1 MSSSRFRSLEG
12 ICFFGCLLPFV
23 KDFLHTCYSFLL
35 PLFPPTPSKFH
46 FCSHDVNQ
54 NTILSGQKIYTIC
67 SGTSLCRALQ
77 SCNCNTCATPY
88 QSKAGTWPLALKHF
102 SCLMQT
108 TEIRCQARSPTKTL
122 TTWAEHMFGPI
133 LLGSFL
139 MQHTEV
145 SSETEN

>member
-1 MSSSRFRSLEG
+1 MFRTLEG

-23 KDFLHTCYSFLL
+23 KDFLPTGYSFLL

-46 FCSHDVNQ
+46 FYSHNINQ
-54 NTILSGQKIYTIC
+54 NTILSGQKIHTIC
-67 SGTSLCRALQ
+67 SGTTLCHVLQ
-77 SCNCNTCATPY
+77 SRNCNTCATPY

-102 SCLMQT
+102 SWPMQT
-108 TEIRCQARSPTKTL
+108 IKIRCRARSPTKIL
-122 TTWAEHMFGPI
+122 TTWAEHMFGPT

-139 MQHTEV
+139 TQYTEV